1 MINQVIQLII
11 DVLVFACIAAGL
23 YWICK
28 KFELP
33 QIVLWICG
41 GLLLILVL
49 LFASGQLGSSPL
61 LLRRT

>member
-1 MINQVIQLII
+1 MVNQAIQLII
-11 DVLVFACIAAGL
+11 DVLIFACIGAGL

-33 QIVLWICG
+33 QLVLWICG

-49 LFASGQLGSSPL
+49 LFASGQLSSPL
-61 LLRRT
+61 LLHR